1 MEGAII
7 GDIIGSVYEVNNPG
21 TVDFD
26 LFTASSHVS
35 DDSVLTVAVADA
47 LMNDQSFFNR
57 YRYWGRAFPDAGYG
71 KFFKE
76 WLFSDTDDQG
86 KSFGN
91 GAAMRVSPVAWLCQ
105 SLEEVLTVAKQSAL
119 PTHHHPE
126 AIKGAQAIAAAI
138 FMARQKRSKPEIKQ
152 YIETQF
158 GYTLDKDIAWLRAH
172 YQFDSTAPGSVPEAI
187 FIFLVSNHYEE
198 TIRNAISIGGD
209 TDTIACMAGG
219 IAEAYYGPVPDPI
232 RQEALRRVPVS
243 MLAVLQQ
250 FQLRVF
256 PTMFGKSM

>member
-21 TVDFD
+21 TVDFE
-26 LFTASSHVS
+26 LFIASSHVS

-47 LMNDQSFFNR
+47 LMNNKSFFDS
-57 YRYWGRAFPDAGYG
+57 YRYWGRQYPEAGYG

-76 WLFSDTDDQG
+76 WLFSDTNDTG

-91 GAAMRVSPVAWLCQ
+91 GAAMRVSPVGWLFD
-105 SLEEVLTVAKQSAL
+105 SLEEVLAVAEQSAL

-126 AIKGAQAIAAAI
+126 AIKGAQAIASAV
-138 FMARQKRSKPEIKQ
+138 FLARQKHTKSEIKR
-152 YIETQF
+152 YIETRF
-158 GYTLDKDIAWLRAH
+158 GYMLDKDLAWLRAH

-219 IAEAYYGPVPDPI
+219 IAEAYYGPVPDSI
-232 RQEALRRVPVS
+232 RQEAFSRMPVP
-243 MLAVLQQ
+243 MLTILEQ
-250 FQLRVF
+250 FKVRVF
-256 PTMFGKSM
+256 PAMFGKST